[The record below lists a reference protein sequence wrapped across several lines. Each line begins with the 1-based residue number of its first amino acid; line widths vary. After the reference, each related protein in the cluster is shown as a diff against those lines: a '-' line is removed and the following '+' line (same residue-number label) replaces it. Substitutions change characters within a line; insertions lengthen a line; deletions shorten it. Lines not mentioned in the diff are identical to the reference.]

1 MRQSRAAQEPHT
13 RTHTH
18 THGRSENAKP
28 TARTTQTTGND
39 ERDKK
44 RNNMEGIC
52 FEPQK
57 MDPDLNP
64 TTSKPIH
71 IYLHV
76 VPSLAT

>member
-1 MRQSRAAQEPHT
+1 MRQSRAGEP
-13 RTHTH
+13 RTL
-18 THGRSENAKP
+18 GLNENAEQ

-39 ERDKK
+39 ELDKNK
-44 RNNMEGIC
+44 NNMEGIC
-52 FEPQK
+52 FEPPK

-76 VPSLAT
+76 APSLAT